1 MVILQKKFHRLN
13 ELEYIQQKRHSFLN
27 RYYNGKITA
36 MISSYLEDDALPTTE
51 IEELRSILT
60 KMSQKGGK

>member
-1 MVILQKKFHRLN
+1 MAPLVRTGGSRHTGLAALPHRN
-13 ELEYIQQKRHSFLN
+13 IH
-27 RYYNGKITA
+27 NGKITA

>member
-1 MVILQKKFHRLN
+1 
-13 ELEYIQQKRHSFLN
+13 
-27 RYYNGKITA
+27 

-51 IEELRSILT
+51 IAELRAILT